1 MANKIIQYRYYGD
14 NNNNNSPREVQK
26 NEFVSGEVFQNTSP
40 ILQLG
45 IQTLPG
51 ARFYLNKGIDPVY
64 IGPTGIYELD
74 LENKTEI
81 VSLRFDNKTMDLIN
95 KNNNAYLIVDILYE
109 SEEA

>member
-1 MANKIIQYRYYGD
+1 MANKIIQYRYYGEE
-14 NNNNNSPREVQK
+14 NNNNSPSGVKK

-51 ARFYLNKGIDPVY
+51 ARFYLNKGIDPIY
-64 IGPTGIYELD
+64 IGSTGIYDLD

-95 KNNNAYLIVDILYE
+95 TNDSAYLIVDILYE

>member
-109 SEEA
+109 SEEV